1 MNETGRKGVAGA
13 AAIDHLD
20 FQAGD
25 VNLVVIHGRSERA
38 VFTESHQAATQRPF
52 LHDFRAKVWE
62 GGQRNLEQVGQ
73 KMRLRQVH
81 FQNVRALQRLGNGLE
96 RIAILAQVDVQ
107 KFQAL
112 AGNIEQA
119 LKRQSRPGRAL
130 RQRAETET
138 IRRGGQSQR
147 VIGHLDEIVS
157 HFGHDEEF
165 RVAFFVERDLD
176 RAGETM
182 VVLLDMGR
190 IHAERG
196 HLIQRFPA
204 IIIAAET
211 GNDEATVA
219 KGIDA
224 VSKVERCAPQCR
236 AGREQVP

>member
-1 MNETGRKGVAGA
+1 MQR
-13 AAIDHLD
+13 
-20 FQAGD
+20 QP
-25 VNLVVIHGRSERA
+25 RS
-38 VFTESHQAATQRPF
+38 
-52 LHDFRAKVWE
+52 
-62 GGQRNLEQVGQ
+62 
-73 KMRLRQVH
+73 
-81 FQNVRALQRLGNGLE
+81 
-96 RIAILAQVDVQ
+96 
-107 KFQAL
+107 
-112 AGNIEQA
+112 
-119 LKRQSRPGRAL
+119 GRAL

-138 IRRGGQSQR
+138 IRRSGQFQR
-147 VIGHLDEIVS
+147 FRGHLDEIVS
-157 HFGHDEEF
+157 HFGHDEEL
-165 RVAFFVERDLD
+165 RIALFVERDLD
-176 RAGETM
+176 RAGGAM